1 MAFESLYFNFFTFY
15 VSSMGLSWTMFF
27 PSLQCHGMSDFRT
40 MRVVRN
46 SHTQTLLSL
55 AIVHAVMI
63 AAVTWVVVMSAPI
76 YS

>member
-1 MAFESLYFNFFTFY
+1 MFY
-15 VSSMGLSWTMFF
+15 
-27 PSLQCHGMSDFRT
+27 PSIQCLGMSDFRT
-40 MRVVRN
+40 MRAVRKP
-46 SHTQTLLSL
+46 HTQTLFSL